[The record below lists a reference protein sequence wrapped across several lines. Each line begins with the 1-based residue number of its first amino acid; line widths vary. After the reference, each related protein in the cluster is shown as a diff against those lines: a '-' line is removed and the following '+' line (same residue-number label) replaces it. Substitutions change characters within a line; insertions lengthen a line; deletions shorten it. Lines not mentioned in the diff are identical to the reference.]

1 VSEPGNP
8 SIPARLRP
16 ALTGSE
22 ASPDEELLV
31 QGFRAWL
38 RDGPERSTITFSKAG
53 GSVTATAATVHGS
66 ALELLS
72 RFAAQTG
79 TGRPLCQP
87 VRTS

>member
-1 VSEPGNP
+1 MSEPGRF
-8 SIPARLRP
+8 STPARLRS
-16 ALTGSE
+16 ARTGSE

-79 TGRPLCQP
+79 NRRSSCQP
-87 VRTS
+87 VRTP